1 MDLSLMSCDNIVQ
14 GVVIVF
20 FYNMFD
26 SVLMLGICDKI
37 VFGFLMGVLMFGYL
51 FMVFVLVG
59 LMLLGFLNKEKVCVC

>member
-37 VFGFLMGVLMFGYL
+37 VFGLLMGVLMFGYL
-51 FMVFVLVG
+51 LIVFVLVG